1 MFELGQSV
9 IDVKKDIPCEI
20 VAIIEGVRTIY
31 VLADWN
37 ENANVDC
44 WLVLDDEN
52 RIIPYDKYY
61 WDKE

>member
-1 MFELGQSV
+1 M
-9 IDVKKDIPCEI
+9 
-20 VAIIEGVRTIY
+20 
-31 VLADWN
+31 LADWN